1 MKDLG
6 ADSSRPSNLP
16 AGDPSSRKAADPA
29 RVLEKG
35 ASSKAGE
42 PRVVPAPG
50 SAAQG
55 LIPITGTPTVR
66 PSSAGDPYA
75 FWTDYYAKHDETP
88 DQLHETVRL
97 LNQSGKSRD
106 VHAAIL
112 GYLKKRPKSA
122 EFWMYEAL
130 ALAIEMNGG
139 KPEDVKTALNY
150 AADLAQRS
158 HNPNHLVSAADKLLL
173 KGLTDRVGALLD
185 EAAEKIPH
193 RAEPIAMSINLAL
206 KTRDPKR
213 MSESVDK
220 LLSLGWPG
228 QDDFLRV
235 EARKQVE
242 TLAKGLT
249 EEGRSDEA
257 QKLLASLSGSESRDV
272 YIRLSWDGYA
282 DYDLVVEEPLGAHV
296 SYDMPRSVFG
306 GALVKNG
313 KGDRSE
319 EIYACPRGFNGNYTV
334 RIMRIADDPARPA
347 TRLTLETI
355 THEGDAKESK
365 KTMVLAPNDPNA
377 KPVVVTLTDGRRT
390 KALPFVSSTAVR
402 EAFEEVVKE
411 RAAKKD
417 EKSGKAP
424 GPKRPPATP
433 RTAIPIQ

>member
-1 MKDLG
+1 MPT
-6 ADSSRPSNLP
+6 R
-16 AGDPSSRKAADPA
+16 DPSGRKAADPA
-29 RVLEKG
+29 GVLENSQTTKG
-35 ASSKAGE
+35 QQPSVKPSTSSATK
-42 PRVVPAPG
+42 
-50 SAAQG
+50 G
-55 LIPITGTPTVR
+55 LIPVSGAPAVR

-75 FWTDYYAKHDETP
+75 FWTEYYAKHDETP

-97 LNQSGKSRD
+97 LNQSGKTRD

-139 KPEDVKTALNY
+139 KPEDIKTALDY

-173 KGLTDRVGALLD
+173 KGYTDRVGALLD

-213 MSESVDK
+213 MAESVDQ

-228 QDDFLRV
+228 QDDYLRA

-242 TLAKGLT
+242 ALAKTLT
-249 EEGRSDEA
+249 EEGRTDEA
-257 QKLLASLSGSESRDV
+257 EKLRAALPAAEARDV
-272 YIRLSWDGYA
+272 YVRLSWDGEA
-282 DYDLVVEEPLGAHV
+282 DFDLVVEEPLGAPV

-306 GALVKNG
+306 GALIKNG
-313 KGDRSE
+313 KGSRPE
-319 EIYACPRGFNGNYTV
+319 EVYVCPRGFNGNYTI
-334 RIMRIADDPARPA
+334 RIMPIAVDPAKPT

-365 KTMVLAPNDPNA
+365 KTVVLAPNDPNA
-377 KPVVVTLTDGRRT
+377 KPVVVSLTDGRRT
-390 KALPFVSSTAVR
+390 KALPFVSATAVR
-402 EAFEEVVKE
+402 EAFEETIKE
-411 RAAKKD
+411 RAAKEKARKD
-417 EKSGKAP
+417 AA
-424 GPKRPPATP
+424 PKRPAATP
-433 RTAIPIQ
+433 RNAIPIQ